1 MTDKLL
7 VEIKNFLM
15 ISEVAIP
22 LDARP
27 TAVLGPNASG
37 KTSISTALAGIL
49 SRDPNPLELG
59 AARRPYLHR
68 GAEDGEVVLRNS
80 DTGIECRRWIMSES
94 GIRAMADGPADA
106 SKHVL
111 GVTDFVELKPAERT
125 RIWESCFLPSNKEL
139 VAMVG
144 EDLKKQIGSPDVVDK
159 VLGMLRT
166 RKWSDVETIYKHQA
180 REAKAEWQRLA
191 GRTWGK
197 VVAEQWKP
205 PGWRSDLDTVTP
217 AESRTRYEE
226 QREKLRL
233 LQVKQAVQE
242 SDVSRAQ
249 EALAELPNLEK
260 EHTTLH
266 EAFEKANL
274 ARRQVQRE
282 LDAVKTEGLRVRS
295 ELQQHDTSKPERDV
309 TTPCPACGKALVVGP
324 GTHLTMAQDTA
335 AFDTA
340 VQAWSRG
347 RQTLADKLDVLRK
360 QNVTLKSTRLQEAE
374 LVYERARAAYH
385 DITSRLGVTER
396 QAKLA
401 DATAYTEEDQRR
413 EATAEQ
419 SIDDARSAVEL
430 IDLNVKARQ
439 VHQNVLSYSA
449 IAVALGPRG
458 IRARAMGSAMEQLQS
473 TLEDLSGSTSWPK
486 VTLDSTYA
494 VAIDEFPGPVCA
506 ASWKWRAN
514 VMIQAAIALIK
525 GEPRIVADGAD
536 ILDHKG
542 FRQFIALCTWLAT
555 KGVVPVVCATSTVQG
570 FPPEWHSVNVKG
582 GVDAG
587 EVGQE

>member
-1 MTDKLL
+1 MPDKLV

-15 ISEVAIP
+15 ISEVEIP

-68 GAEDGEVVLRNS
+68 GAEDGQVVLRNS
-80 DTGIECRRWIMSES
+80 DTGIEFRRWIMSES
-94 GIRAMADGPADA
+94 GIRALADGPPDA

-111 GVTDFVELKPAERT
+111 GVTDFVDLKPAERT
-125 RIWESCFLPSNKEL
+125 RVWESCFLPSNKDL

-180 REAKAEWQRLA
+180 REAKSEWQRLA
-191 GRTWGK
+191 GRNWGK

-205 PGWRSDLDTVTP
+205 QGWRSELDTVTQ
-217 AESRTRYEE
+217 AESRTKYEE

-233 LQVKQAVQE
+233 VQIKQAVEE

-260 EHTTLH
+260 EHTTLA
-266 EAFEKANL
+266 EAFSKA
-274 ARRQVQRE
+274 ARAHKEVQRE
-282 LDAVKTEGLRVRS
+282 LDAVKSEGLRVRS
-295 ELQQHDTSKPERDV
+295 ELTQHDASKPERDE
-309 TTPCPACGKALVVGP
+309 TTPCPSCGKALVVGP

-360 QNVTLKSTRLQEAE
+360 QNVTVKVTRVQPAAEALQS
-374 LVYERARAAYH
+374 ARAASQ

-419 SIDDARSAVEL
+419 AVDDARTAVEL
-430 IDLNVKARQ
+430 IDLDAKARQ
-439 VHQNVLSYSA
+439 VHQNVLNYAA
-449 IAVALGPRG
+449 IAAALGPRG
-458 IRARAMGSAMEQLQS
+458 IRARAMASSMELIQA

-486 VTLDSTYA
+486 VALDSTYA

-514 VMIQAAIALIK
+514 VMLQAAIALET
-525 GEPRIVADGAD
+525 GEPRIIADGAD

-542 FRQFIALCTWLAT
+542 FRQFIALCNWLAT
-555 KGVVPVVCATSTVQG
+555 KGVVPVVCATATVEG
-570 FPPEWHSVNVKG
+570 FPPEWHSVHVKG

-587 EVGQE
+587 ESEA

>member
-1 MTDKLL
+1 MTEKLS
-7 VEIKNFLM
+7 VDITNFLM
-15 ISEVAIP
+15 ITKVEIP
-22 LDARP
+22 LDERP
-27 TAVLGPNASG
+27 TAVVGPNASG

-68 GAEDGEVVLRNS
+68 GAEDGEVVLRIS
-80 DTGIECRRWIMSES
+80 DTGIECRRWIMSET
-94 GIRAMADGPADA
+94 GIRAMADGPPDA

-111 GVTDFVELKPAERT
+111 GMTDFVELKPTERT
-125 RIWESCFLPSNKEL
+125 RVWESCFLPSNKEL

-166 RKWSDVETIYKHQA
+166 RKWSDVETIYKHLA

-191 GRTWGK
+191 GRNWGK
-197 VVAEQWKP
+197 VIAEQWKP
-205 PGWRSDLDTVTP
+205 SGWRSDLDTVTQ
-217 AESRTRYEE
+217 AESRTKYEE

-233 LQVKQAVQE
+233 VQIKQAVEE

-249 EALAELPNLEK
+249 EALAELPNLKK
-260 EHTTLH
+260 EHATLADALSRAKSSY
-266 EAFEKANL
+266 EAVN
-274 ARRQVQRE
+274 RE
-282 LDAVKTEGLRVRS
+282 MASIKRNGLRVRD
-295 ELQQHDTSKPERDV
+295 ELQQHDNSKPERDE
-309 TTPCPACGKALVVGP
+309 TTPCPSCGKALVVGP
-324 GTHLTMAQDTA
+324 GTTLTMATDTS

-360 QNVTLKSTRLQEAE
+360 ENVRLKSTHLQPAEAVIE
-374 LVYERARAAYH
+374 QARAAYQ
-385 DITSRLGVTER
+385 DITSRLGMTER

-401 DATAYTEEDQRR
+401 DATVYTEEDQRR
-413 EATAEQ
+413 QAAAEQ
-419 SIDDARSAVEL
+419 AIDDARAAVEM
-430 IDLNVKARQ
+430 IDINAKARQ
-439 VHQNVLSYSA
+439 VHQNILSYAA

-458 IRARAMGSAMEQLQS
+458 IRARAMTEGMGQLQS
-473 TLEDLSGSTSWPK
+473 TLEDLSGSTRWPK

-514 VMIQAAIALIK
+514 VMLQAAIALVK
-525 GEPRIVADGAD
+525 GEPRIIADGAD
-536 ILDHKG
+536 ILDHTG
-542 FRQFIALCTWLAT
+542 FRQFVSLCNWLAS
-555 KGVVPVVCATSTVQG
+555 KGVVPVVCATATVEG
-570 FPPEWHSVNVKG
+570 FPPEWNSVHVED
-582 GVDAG
+582 GVAG
-587 EVGQE
+587 E

>member
-1 MTDKLL
+1 MTEKLS
-7 VEIKNFLM
+7 VEITNFLM
-15 ISEVAIP
+15 IAEVAIP
-22 LDARP
+22 LDENP

-68 GAEDGEVVLRNS
+68 GAEDGEVVLRLS
-80 DTGIECRRWIMSES
+80 ETGIECRRWIMSET
-94 GIRAMADGPADA
+94 GIRAMADGPPDA

-111 GVTDFVELKPAERT
+111 GMTDFVELKPAERT

-144 EDLKKQIGSPDVVDK
+144 EDLKNQIGSPDVVDK
-159 VLGMLRT
+159 VLGMLRI
-166 RKWSDVETIYKHQA
+166 RKWSDVEAVYKHQA
-180 REAKAEWQRLA
+180 RESKTEWQRLA
-191 GRTWGK
+191 GRNWGK

-205 PGWRSDLDTVTP
+205 QGWRSDLDTVTQ
-217 AESRTRYEE
+217 AESRTKYEE

-233 LQVKQAVQE
+233 VQIKQAVDE

-249 EALAELPNLEK
+249 EALAELPNLKK
-260 EHTTLH
+260 EHATLA
-266 EAFEKANL
+266 EAFSRAKMSKDT
-274 ARRQVQRE
+274 VDRE
-282 LDAVKTEGLRVRS
+282 LASITRNGLRVRD
-295 ELQQHDTSKPERDV
+295 ELQQHDNSKPERDE
-309 TTPCPACGKALVVGP
+309 TTPCPSCGKALVVGP
-324 GTHLTMAQDTA
+324 GTTLTMAQDTS

-360 QNVTLKSTRLQEAE
+360 ENVRLKSSHIEPAAAVIEQ
-374 LVYERARAAYH
+374 ARAVYQ

-401 DATAYTEEDQRR
+401 GATVYSEEDQRR
-413 EATAEQ
+413 QAAAEQ
-419 SIDDARSAVEL
+419 AIDDARAAVEM
-430 IDLNVKARQ
+430 IDLNAKARQ
-439 VHQNVLSYSA
+439 VHQNILSYSA

-458 IRARAMGSAMEQLQS
+458 IRARAMTAGMGQLQS
-473 TLEDLSGSTSWPK
+473 TLEDLSGSTGWPK
-486 VTLDSTYA
+486 VALDSTYA

-514 VMIQAAIALIK
+514 VMLQAAIALVK

-536 ILDHKG
+536 ILDHTG
-542 FRQFIALCTWLAT
+542 FRQFVSLCNWLAT
-555 KGVVPVVCATSTVQG
+555 KGVVPVVCATATVEG
-570 FPPEWHSVNVKG
+570 FPPEWHSVHVI
-582 GVDAG
+582 AG
-587 EVGQE
+587 ENAEAKE

>member
-1 MTDKLL
+1 MTEKLS
-7 VEIKNFLM
+7 VEISNFLM
-15 ISEVAIP
+15 IAEVTIP
-22 LDARP
+22 LDANP

-68 GAEDGEVVLRNS
+68 GAEDGEVVLRIS
-80 DTGIECRRWIMSES
+80 DTGAECRRWIMSEA
-94 GIRAMADGPADA
+94 GIRATADGPPDA

-111 GVTDFVELKPAERT
+111 GMTDFVELKPTERT
-125 RIWESCFLPSNKEL
+125 RVWEACFLPSNKIL

-166 RKWSDVETIYKHQA
+166 RKWSDVEAVYKHQA
-180 REAKAEWQRLA
+180 RESKTEWQRLA
-191 GRTWGK
+191 GRNWGK

-205 PGWRSDLDTVTP
+205 SGWRSDLDTVTQ
-217 AESRTRYEE
+217 AESRTKFEE

-233 LQVKQAVQE
+233 VQIKQAVEE

-249 EALAELPNLEK
+249 EALAELPNIKK
-260 EHTTLH
+260 EHTTLR
-266 EAFEKANL
+266 L
-274 ARRQVQRE
+274 ALKNADQARGDVQRE
-282 LDAVKTEGLRVRS
+282 LDAVTREGLRVRD
-295 ELQQHDTSKPERDV
+295 ELQQHDNGKPERDE
-309 TTPCPACGKALVVGP
+309 TTPCPSCGKALVVGP
-324 GTHLTMAQDTA
+324 GTTLTMAADTS

-347 RQTLADKLDVLRK
+347 RQTLADQLDALRK
-360 QNVTLKSTRLQEAE
+360 QNVTIKSTRMQEVADVF
-374 LVYERARAAYH
+374 LRVNSAYH

-401 DATAYTEEDQRR
+401 DATVYTEEDQRR
-413 EATAEQ
+413 QAAAEQ
-419 SIDDARSAVEL
+419 AIDDARAAVDM
-430 IDLNVKARQ
+430 IDLNAKARQ
-439 VHQNVLSYSA
+439 VHQNILSYSA

-458 IRARAMGSAMEQLQS
+458 IRARAMTEGMEQLQN

-514 VMIQAAIALIK
+514 VMLQAAIALVK

-536 ILDHKG
+536 ILDHTG
-542 FRQFIALCTWLAT
+542 FRQFVSLCNWLAT
-555 KGVVPVVCATSTVQG
+555 KDVVPVVCATATVEG
-570 FPPEWHSVNVKG
+570 FPPEWNSVHVIN
-582 GVDAG
+582 GVNSEAK
-587 EVGQE
+587 E

>member
-1 MTDKLL
+1 MTDNLV
-7 VEIKNFLM
+7 VEITNFLA
-15 ISEVAIP
+15 IAAVEIP
-22 LDARP
+22 LDKRP

-68 GAEDGEVVLRNS
+68 GAEDGEVVLRLS
-80 DTGIECRRWIMSES
+80 DTGAECRRWIMSET
-94 GIRAMADGPADA
+94 GIRAVAGGPPDA

-111 GVTDFVELKPAERT
+111 GMTDFVDLKPAERT
-125 RIWESCFLPSNKEL
+125 RVWESCFLPSNKEL

-144 EDLKKQIGSPDVVDK
+144 EDLKKQIGAPDVVDK

-166 RKWSDVETIYKHQA
+166 RKWSDVETVYKHQA
-180 REAKAEWQRLA
+180 REAKAEWQGLA
-191 GRTWGK
+191 GRNWGK

-205 PGWRSDLDTVTP
+205 HGWRSDLDTVTQ
-217 AESRTRYEE
+217 AESRTRFEE
-226 QREKLRL
+226 QRETLRVV
-233 LQVKQAVQE
+233 QIKQAVQE

-260 EHTTLH
+260 EHATLA
-266 EAFEKANL
+266 EACSRAKSAYADADRKL
-274 ARRQVQRE
+274 ASIKR
-282 LDAVKTEGLRVRS
+282 DGLRVRD
-295 ELQQHDTSKPERDV
+295 ELQQHDNGKPERDE
-309 TTPCPACGKALVVGP
+309 TTPCPSCGKALVVGP
-324 GTHLTMAQDTA
+324 GTHLTMAQDTS
-335 AFDTA
+335 AFATA

-347 RQTLADKLDVLRK
+347 RETLADRLDVLRK
-360 QNVTLKSTRLQEAE
+360 HNVTVKLTMVQPAKAVLD
-374 LVYERARAAYH
+374 RATAAYQ

-401 DATAYTEEDQRR
+401 TATVRTEEDQRR
-413 EATAEQ
+413 QAAAEQ
-419 SIDDARSAVEL
+419 AIDDARRAVEM
-430 IDLNVKARQ
+430 IDLDAKARQ
-439 VHQNVLSYSA
+439 IHQNILSYSA

-458 IRARAMGSAMEQLQS
+458 IRAMAMSESMGQLQI

-486 VTLDSTYA
+486 VALDSTYA
-494 VAIDEFPGPVCA
+494 VSIDDFPGPVCA

-514 VMIQAAIALIK
+514 VMIQAAIALMQ

-542 FRQFIALCTWLAT
+542 FRQFIALCNWLAG
-555 KGVVPVVCATSTVQG
+555 KGVVPVVCATATVEG
-570 FPPEWHSVNVKG
+570 FPPEWNSVHVSA
-582 GVDAG
+582 GVVV
-587 EVGQE
+587 E

>member
-1 MTDKLL
+1 MNEKLS
-7 VEIKNFLM
+7 VEITNFLM
-15 ISEVAIP
+15 ISEVTIP

-68 GAEDGEVVLRNS
+68 GAEDGEVVLRIS
-80 DTGIECRRWIMSES
+80 DTGVECRRWIMSET
-94 GIRAMADGPADA
+94 GIRAMAEGPPDA

-111 GVTDFVELKPAERT
+111 GMTDFVDLKPAERT
-125 RIWESCFLPSNKEL
+125 RVWESCFLPSNKEL

-159 VLGMLRT
+159 VMGMLRT

-180 REAKAEWQRLA
+180 RESKSEWQGLA
-191 GRTWGK
+191 GRNWGK

-205 PGWRSDLDTVTP
+205 PGWRSDLDTVTQ
-217 AESRTRYEE
+217 AESRTKYEE

-233 LQVKQAVQE
+233 VQIRQAVEE

-249 EALAELPNLEK
+249 EALAELPNLQK
-260 EHTTLH
+260 EHATLAN
-266 EAFEKANL
+266 AFSRAKKAKD
-274 ARRQVQRE
+274 AADRE
-282 LDAVKTEGLRVRS
+282 LAGITRNGLRVRD
-295 ELQQHDTSKPERDV
+295 ELQQHDNSKPERDV
-309 TTPCPACGKALVVGP
+309 TTPCPSCGKALVVGP
-324 GTHLTMAQDTA
+324 GTTLTMAQDTS

-360 QNVTLKSTRLQEAE
+360 ENVRLKYSHIEPAEAVIE
-374 LVYERARAAYH
+374 QARAAYQ

-401 DATAYTEEDQRR
+401 NATVYTEEDQRR
-413 EATAEQ
+413 QAAAEQ
-419 SIDDARSAVEL
+419 AIDDARAAVEM
-430 IDLNVKARQ
+430 IDLDAKARQ
-439 VHQNVLSYSA
+439 VHQNILSYSA

-458 IRARAMGSAMEQLQS
+458 IRARAMTSSMEQLQI

-486 VTLDSTYA
+486 VALDSTYA
-494 VAIDEFPGPVCA
+494 VGIDEFPGPVCA

-514 VMIQAAIALIK
+514 VMLQAAIAMIK
-525 GEPRIVADGAD
+525 GEPRIIADGAD
-536 ILDHKG
+536 ILDRTG
-542 FRQFIALCTWLAT
+542 FRQFIALCNWLAD
-555 KGVVPVVCATSTVQG
+555 KGVVPVVCATATIEG
-570 FPPEWHSVNVKG
+570 FPPEWNSVNVIN
-582 GVDAG
+582 GVNA
-587 EVGQE
+587 EAKE

>member
-1 MTDKLL
+1 MTDDKLS

-15 ISEVAIP
+15 ITDMAIP
-22 LDARP
+22 LNARP
-27 TAVLGPNASG
+27 TSVVGPNCSG

-49 SRDPNPLELG
+49 SRDHNPLELG

-68 GAEDGEVVLRNS
+68 GAEDGEVVLRFS
-80 DTGIECRRWIMSES
+80 DTGIECRRWIMSE
-94 GIRAMADGPADA
+94 GGVRAMSDGPPDA

-111 GVTDFVELKPAERT
+111 GMTDFVDLKPTERT
-125 RIWESCFLPSNKEL
+125 RVWEICFLPNNKEL

-144 EDLKKQIGSPDVVDK
+144 EDLKKQIGTPAVVDK

-166 RKWSDVETIYKHQA
+166 RKWSDVEAVYKHQA
-180 REAKAEWQRLA
+180 RESKAEWQRLA
-191 GRTWGK
+191 GRNWGK

-205 PGWRSDLDTVTP
+205 QGWRSDFDTVTP

-226 QREKLRL
+226 QRETLRVI
-233 LQVKQAVQE
+233 QVKQAVEE

-260 EHTTLH
+260 EYTTLA
-266 EAFEKANL
+266 EAMSRAKSSHGKVE
-274 ARRQVQRE
+274 RE
-282 LDAVKTEGLRVRS
+282 LEGIKSNGLRVRT
-295 ELQQHDTSKPERDV
+295 ELQQHDRSKPERDE

-347 RQTLADKLDVLRK
+347 RKTLSDQLETLRK
-360 QNVTLKSTRLQEAE
+360 QNVDIKTMKMVPAADGLRQAREA
-374 LVYERARAAYH
+374 H
-385 DITSRLGVTER
+385 DDVTSRLGVTKR

-413 EATAEQ
+413 QAAAEQ
-419 SIDDARSAVEL
+419 AIDDARSAVEM
-430 IDLNVKARQ
+430 IDLCAKARQ
-439 VHQNVLSYSA
+439 VHQNILSYSA

-458 IRARAMGSAMEQLQS
+458 IRARAMSSAMEQLKTALDDISDS
-473 TLEDLSGSTSWPK
+473 TGWPD
-486 VTLDSTYA
+486 VTIDSTYA

-514 VMIQAAIALIK
+514 VMLQAAIALVN

-536 ILDHKG
+536 ILDNLG
-542 FRQFIALCTWLAT
+542 FRQLIALCNWLAS
-555 KGVVPVVCATSTVQG
+555 KGVVPVVCATATVEG
-570 FPPEWHSVNVKG
+570 FPPEWNRVNVND
-582 GVDAG
+582 GVAG
-587 EVGQE
+587 E